1 MIGRTLSHYRILE
14 KLGSRGM
21 GEVFLLDIE
30 SGRVQEILS
39 VPPDYV
45 DEHSVSPDNRWI
57 CFTRWTYETDIWMLT
72 FDEERE

>member
-14 KLGSRGM
+14 KLGSGGM

-39 VPPDYV
+39 VSRDYV

-57 CFTRWTYETDIWMLT
+57 YFSRWTYEADIWMVTLN
-72 FDEERE
+72 EERE